1 MVHQDLKP
9 DNILISLQQGSIKL
23 ADYGMTGLYQYD
35 EGEYKVRG
43 TVPYMSPEVYQ
54 KLMATIASDL
64 WALGIIGY
72 ELLELVRPF
81 QPFDREGDLARQLRH
96 NIVKVEPRLVNTCV
110 SQQFVNLIMLLL
122 QKAPFERLSS
132 SDLSICDLIKPFR
145 GKMN

>member
-1 MVHQDLKP
+1 MIHQDLKP

-72 ELLELVRPF
+72 ELLEMVRPF
-81 QPFDREGDLARQLRH
+81 QPFD
-96 NIVKVEPRLVNTCV
+96 K
-110 SQQFVNLIMLLL
+110 
-122 QKAPFERLSS
+122 
-132 SDLSICDLIKPFR
+132 
-145 GKMN
+145 